1 MAKRNAKNSPEAEGH
16 VDNDV
21 MLRASAI
28 AAVALGIVLALS
40 FLFLPGVLGS
50 SKFGRAVQVG
60 LELFFIWVIITS
72 VIRSIHHL
80 REDIPSW
87 KLLTAGFLTALIG
100 PVVRELILRI
110 AAQFNESVQ
119 SADLSLR
126 GMLFFAGLGLL
137 AAAIALIRLRIK
149 NRALGNMMELALIA
163 LVAFL
168 FFYWMK

>member
-1 MAKRNAKNSPEAEGH
+1 MAKRNVKNSPEAEGH

-50 SKFGRAVQVG
+50 SNFGRAVQVG

-72 VIRSIHHL
+72 VIRSIHRL
-80 REDIPSW
+80 REDIASW
-87 KLLTAGFLTALIG
+87 KLLIAGFLTALVG
-100 PVVRELILRI
+100 PVVRELILRV
-110 AAQFNESVQ
+110 AAQFKESIQ
-119 SADLSLR
+119 SADMNLR

-137 AAAIALIRLRIK
+137 AATIALIRLRIK
-149 NRALGNMMELALIA
+149 NRALGNMMELALIV

-168 FFYWMK
+168 FFYYMK